1 MYCAQRGRA
10 RILLGCPFPH
20 GYQNVAQLLSSSW
33 RGCVSPPFIWMN
45 LECPLVP
52 GDLEQ
57 LLVLLLIRA
66 EAAHLPDHVPHAL
79 VCSGEVPTSNGC
91 ASACSCLRSQRLLQ
105 PTATCSSVADAAEAV
120 IMLNK
125 YMC

>member
-1 MYCAQRGRA
+1 MCLLIITRFFFFSWKDVLCTEGKGS
-10 RILLGCPFPH
+10 ILLGCPFPH
-20 GYQNVAQLLSSSW
+20 GYQNVAQLLSLPL
-33 RGCVSPPFIWMN
+33 GADVCPHPLFDE

-79 VCSGEVPTSNGC
+79 GVFGEVPTSNGC
-91 ASACSCLRSQRLLQ
+91 ASACSCSRSQRPLLR
-105 PTATCSSVADAAEAV
+105 PTA
-120 IMLNK
+120 IW
-125 YMC
+125 